1 MKTFS
6 ENKPPFYK
14 HHSAAWIIAVA
25 VVSVLAIGGYLF
37 THADR
42 HNVPASPP
50 EKVTIAFSATTDVLA
65 EVAQMRG
72 YYLQEGLDTTP
83 HLHSYGKPAL
93 KEVLDGKADFAAV
106 AETPVMF
113 AIMKGEKIS
122 IIATIQTSNKNNAI
136 VARKDKGILTPSD
149 LKGRN
154 IASTVGTTSDFF
166 MDAFLA
172 VHGISRKDVKV
183 IDLKPAELAD
193 ALASGF
199 VDAVSAFKPF
209 SIQTQKKL
217 GNRGITFYDED
228 IYTQTFNIVATQE
241 FIGRN
246 PGKVKKLLRALLKA
260 EEFVRQNPN
269 EAQKIVADFSRMDIA
284 LVRDTWAD
292 TGFSVALDQSLVL
305 ALEDESEWA
314 IENKLTGK
322 TQIPNYLD
330 FIYFEGLESVKPK
343 AVRILR

>member
-1 MKTFS
+1 MSS
-6 ENKPPFYK
+6 ENKTGSYK
-14 HHSAAWIIAVA
+14 RQFVVLTA
-25 VVSVLAIGGYLF
+25 VVLSALAIGGYLF

-42 HNVPASPP
+42 HNVPSGPP
-50 EKVTIAFSATTDVLA
+50 EKVTIALSAATDSVLA
-65 EVAQMRG
+65 EVAQVQG
-72 YYLQEGLDTTP
+72 YYLQEGLEVTA

-93 KEVLDGKADFAAV
+93 KEVLDGKADFATV

-113 AIMKGEKIS
+113 AIMNGEKIS
-122 IIATIQTSNKNNAI
+122 ILATIQTAGRNNAI

-149 LKGRN
+149 LKGRK
-154 IASTVGTTSDFF
+154 IAATLGTTSDFF

-209 SIQTQKKL
+209 LIETQKKL
-217 GNRGITFYDED
+217 GERGTTFSEND
-228 IYTQTFNIVATQE
+228 IYTWTFNVVATQE
-241 FIGRN
+241 FVGRN

-260 EEFVRQNPN
+260 EEFARQNPN
-269 EAQKIVADFSRMDIA
+269 EAQKSVADFSRMDIA

-292 TGFSVALDQSLVL
+292 THFSVTLDQSLVL

-314 IENKLTGK
+314 IKNKLTDK

-343 AVRILR
+343 AVGILR